1 MVEARGAPATLIHLD
16 TSVLVGALTG
26 ARLAAP
32 ALRQAIIDGER
43 LAFSVVVLFE
53 WLRGPR
59 SEAELERQ
67 QELLPAAAAVPLTPA
82 EATIAAGLY
91 RGAPRPRGREADLA
105 IAATALAH
113 QASLW
118 TLNAADFRDIPSL
131 RLYVPPA

>member
-1 MVEARGAPATLIHLD
+1 LIHLD
-16 TSVLVGALTG
+16 TSVLVAALTG
-26 ARLAAP
+26 PRPATS
-32 ALRQAIIDGER
+32 ALRRTILDGER

-59 SEAELERQ
+59 SEIELARQ
-67 QELLPAAAAVPLTPA
+67 EELFPASAAVPLTPA

-91 RGAPRPRGREADLA
+91 RATPRPRGREADLA

-113 QASLW
+113 DASLW
-118 TLNAADFRDIPSL
+118 TLNAADFRGISGL